1 MLCIYVQWVW
11 GFALVPVAYA
21 SCVLRC
27 VSLAPHGESEDTR
40 YLEEIGVFKASDNIA
55 IDH

>member
-1 MLCIYVQWVW
+1 MPTPRA
-11 GFALVPVAYA
+11 FYA
-21 SCVLRC
+21 
-27 VSLAPHGESEDTR
+27 VSLYPLLGSADTR